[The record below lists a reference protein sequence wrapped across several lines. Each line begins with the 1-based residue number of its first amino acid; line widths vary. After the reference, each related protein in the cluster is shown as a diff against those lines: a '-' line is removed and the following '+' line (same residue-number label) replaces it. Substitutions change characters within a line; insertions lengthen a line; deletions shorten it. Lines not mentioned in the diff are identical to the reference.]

1 MQWWLWKKH
10 TDVYSSRLIAIEL
23 QVQIR
28 ICNNIKSLSYCVIA
42 SLFTVASP
50 YITNMSKKLKL
61 EEDVAVRQTA
71 GQNTPLKESR
81 LFMCIATFWTFGF
94 TFWHF
99 FSFYTEALLPSNLKL
114 QSIHLFWNKYKTFCH
129 FHYSRKYSHN
139 TVMGEPDVIKI
150 LDD

>member
-10 TDVYSSRLIAIEL
+10 TDVYSSRLIAIKL

-50 YITNMSKKLKL
+50 YITNMSEKLKL
-61 EEDVAVRQTA
+61 EEEVAVRQTA
-71 GQNTPLKESR
+71 GQNTLLKESR

-99 FSFYTEALLPSNLKL
+99 FFLFIQKSCCLQTLNSN
-114 QSIHLFWNKYKTFCH
+114 QYIFFEINTRHFVISIIQE
-129 FHYSRKYSHN
+129 N
-139 TVMGEPDVIKI
+139 TRTTLWWGNQM
-150 LDD
+150 

>member
-10 TDVYSSRLIAIEL
+10 TDVYSSRLIAIKL

-50 YITNMSKKLKL
+50 YITNMSEKLKL
-61 EEDVAVRQTA
+61 EEEVAVRQTA
-71 GQNTPLKESR
+71 GQNTLLKESR

-99 FSFYTEALLPSNLKL
+99 FFFLYRSLVAFKP
-114 QSIHLFWNKYKTFCH
+114 
-129 FHYSRKYSHN
+129 
-139 TVMGEPDVIKI
+139 
-150 LDD
+150 